1 MSELNTDQS
10 EKLEAVA
17 EESTS
22 GAAATSSDTGSHD
35 TAGETAGDMTVEEL
49 RDWLRTWISETT
61 GVPADSIS
69 DDRPMEEMGLSSRD
83 AVALAADIEDRT
95 GVVLTATVA
104 YNHPTIA
111 MLAKRIIE
119 GDPDEGL
126 DDTADTF
133 WQRERSADD
142 DIAIVGLST
151 RFPKAGHTPESTW
164 DALISGRDGITDL
177 PEDRWTEFKSD
188 PLIAKVIGES
198 NVHGGY
204 LDDVKSFDADFF
216 QMSPR
221 EVENVDPQQR
231 LALELTWEALEH
243 AHIPPSD
250 LKGAPVGV
258 FIGTS
263 TNDYQLLASLGIG
276 EGAEETAVYALTG
289 TATSI
294 IANRIS
300 YYFDFRG
307 PSIAL
312 DTACSSSLVA
322 VHQAVRSLRSGESDV
337 ALAGGVNMLITP
349 AATLG
354 FDSIGAQ
361 AKDGHIK
368 AFSSDA
374 DGMIRAEGGGL
385 VVLKRMA
392 DARRDGDKVL
402 AVVAGSAVNSDGR
415 SNGLPAPNPEAQVDV
430 LRSAYADAAID
441 PRTVDYVEAHGT
453 GTILG
458 DPIEADAL
466 GRVVGKGRV
475 PEQPMLLGSVKTN
488 FGHME
493 SAAGAGALAKVI
505 LALQHN
511 EIPASKNYAGPNPYI
526 QFEANN
532 LKVIPEVSEWPRY
545 SGHAIAG
552 ISGFGFGGTNAHV
565 IVREVLPSDLAP
577 DAPDA
582 GGADSDAGRVG
593 TEALAE
599 EPYRD
604 PAVNQPADP
613 DAALDLDDDEYLT
626 EAERALLAAA
636 ARTEEA
642 VVEAAEPDPAD
653 GFAPCAVEGSVVPLV
668 VSGFIQSR
676 RKSAAADLLA
686 WLESDEGRA
695 TPLAD
700 IGRALAHRNHGRT
713 RAVVM
718 ARTHE
723 DAITGMRAIAEG
735 KNNPLVLSANAPD
748 AASAVWLL
756 SGFGSQHRKMAKQLY
771 TENPVFAKYVDRVD
785 EHIQNELG
793 YSIVEVFLD
802 DAQTY
807 GIETAQIGIYTIQVA
822 LADLLRHHGA
832 EPGVLVP
839 HSMGE
844 ASVAYISGGLSLE
857 DATRVICQRSR
868 LMAEGEATL
877 EGDDIRLMALVEYS
891 ADDITGVLT
900 DYPDLEICVYAAP
913 THTVIGGP
921 EAQVDAIVARAESEG
936 KLGRKLQTKG
946 ASHTSQMDPLLG
958 ELSYELTG
966 IEPQRPTVGFYSS
979 VDRETFYR
987 PGHEPVHTIEYFL
1000 KGLRH
1005 SVWFAQAIAKSVENG
1020 HRTFLELSPNPAVL
1034 ISVASVTFSA
1044 GLHDAELIETLR
1056 RKEDES
1062 FGVVNALMK
1071 LYVHGHPVNVASLF
1085 GAGDFAEVPRTRFER
1100 KEFWLQSTKISS
1112 NSGAGRIPGAHVALP
1127 DGRHAWEVNASAV
1140 TDPRELVREAAAQVL
1155 SNATVG
1161 AAISHDSI
1169 PASGTLTTTLS
1180 PHPGGASVSV
1190 HVKQDKNFRLLF
1202 EAVVTGDLDDAAEAG
1217 RVDAGVTNAGRVA
1230 PELAEGRIEATPK
1243 GAEVFADHKV
1253 VTEDE
1258 VIDDIGNRWSPESGE
1273 SVEDRL
1279 AIIVGESMGYDP
1291 VDLPREIPLIEL
1303 GLDSLMAVRIKNRVE
1318 FEFDIPQL
1326 QLQAMRQANLIDVAK
1341 FVNYAVSHRDE
1352 LDTLAERVAGGG
1364 ELDTAALN
1372 AYIDEQNAKREAAP
1386 ADVDGAPAATDSAP
1400 TVAESAPTNVESA
1413 PADVDGAPA
1422 ATDSAPAATDSAPA
1436 DVESAQDAG
1445 RVAPEPAT
1453 ERIETTPSPTPAAAD
1468 LSNQQAVAEAAGS
1481 DVPPRDAAER
1491 LTFGVY
1497 AVVTKKSAGGIFNK
1511 LSVLEEDV
1519 AQQLTDRLNE
1529 RTGGDID
1536 VEDILDSETIEEMS
1550 NYVREYLDSAADT
1563 DGFLRYLRLV
1573 DGKKTYDTTAG
1584 DPVPALL
1591 FHPAGGNTSA
1601 YEALLKRLPEDQP
1614 VIGFDRVE
1622 GTIEERVAQYMP
1634 RLREVQ
1640 PHGPYVLIGWS
1651 LGGALAYG
1659 AAQEL
1664 RAAGEDVR
1672 FVGLIDVVRPSEPV
1686 VENDDTKRARLE
1698 RWKDFAIRN
1707 YDLDADVPIPMD
1719 RLVEADDEGQF
1730 QIIMEMMSMS
1740 GTKIPGGIIEHQRTS
1755 FLDNRALTN
1764 IEPAIYDGKVILY
1777 RADKMHDGAIELEP
1791 QWASIDEDG
1800 RWGEVVDD
1808 LEIIHI
1814 GGDHL
1819 SIVDEP
1825 YIAKIGADLTKRLG
1839 ELQAQAKA
1847 AR

>member
-1 MSELNTDQS
+1 MSELHNDANTGSDDTVN
-10 EKLEAVA
+10 E
-17 EESTS
+17 
-22 GAAATSSDTGSHD
+22 GAAAPASPD
-35 TAGETAGDMTVEEL
+35 GETAGGLTVGEL
-49 RDWLRTWISETT
+49 RDWLRNWVSEAT
-61 GVPADSIS
+61 GVPADQIN
-69 DDRPMEEMGLSSRD
+69 DDRPMEELGLSSRD
-83 AVALAADIEDRT
+83 AVALAADVEDKT
-95 GVVLTATVA
+95 GVILTATVA

-119 GDPDEGL
+119 GDPDEDVDVDADRFWERDR
-126 DDTADTF
+126 DDA
-133 WQRERSADD
+133 D

-151 RFPKAGHTPESTW
+151 RFPKAGDTPDSTW
-164 DALISGRDGITDL
+164 DALITGRDGISDL
-177 PEDRWTEFKSD
+177 PEDRWTEFRSD
-188 PLIAKVIGES
+188 PQMAEVLAKR
-198 NVHGGY
+198 NLRGGY

-221 EVENVDPQQR
+221 EVEMVDPQQR
-231 LALELTWEALEH
+231 LAMELTWEALEH
-243 AHIPPSD
+243 AHIPASD
-250 LKGAPVGV
+250 LKGGQVGV
-258 FIGTS
+258 FVGTS
-263 TNDYQLLASLGIG
+263 TNDYQLMAALGLG
-276 EGAEETAVYALTG
+276 EGSDETAAYALTG

-294 IANRIS
+294 IANRVS
-300 YYFDFRG
+300 YFFDFHG
-307 PSIAL
+307 PSVAI

-337 ALAGGVNMLITP
+337 ALAGGVNMILTP
-349 AATLG
+349 AATVG
-354 FDSIGAQ
+354 FDTIGAV

-374 DGMIRAEGGGL
+374 DGMVRSEGGGMF
-385 VVLKRMA
+385 VLKRLA
-392 DARRDGDKVL
+392 DARRDGDQVL
-402 AVVAGSAVNSDGR
+402 AVVSGSAVNSDGR
-415 SNGLPAPNPEAQVDV
+415 SNGIFAPNPEAQVEV
-430 LRSAYADAAID
+430 LRSAYVDAALD
-441 PRTVDYVEAHGT
+441 PRQVDYIEAHGT

-466 GRVVGKGRV
+466 GRVVGRGRV
-475 PEQPMLLGSVKTN
+475 VGAPALLGSAKTN

-493 SAAGAGALAKVI
+493 SAAGAGALAKVV
-505 LALQHN
+505 LSLQHN
-511 EIPASKNYAGPNPYI
+511 TIPASLNYAGPNPYI
-526 QFEANN
+526 QFEATG
-532 LKVIPEVSEWPRY
+532 LKVTPEVTEWPRY

-552 ISGFGFGGTNAHV
+552 VSGFGFGGTNAHV
-565 IVREVLPSDLAP
+565 IVREVLPGDLTRGDVDIP
-577 DAPDA
+577 
-582 GGADSDAGRVG
+582 
-593 TEALAE
+593 AL
-599 EPYRD
+599 
-604 PAVNQPADP
+604 
-613 DAALDLDDDEYLT
+613 DAAAAETPVADDDDDDEFLT
-626 EAERALLAAA
+626 EAERAVLAAQNP
-636 ARTEEA
+636 
-642 VVEAAEPDPAD
+642 AAEAPAAVAESDPAE
-653 GFAPCAVEGSVVPLV
+653 GFAPAAAEGSVVPLV
-668 VSGFIQSR
+668 ISAFLPSR
-676 RKSAAADLLA
+676 RRKAAADLLS
-686 WLESDEGRA
+686 WLESDAGQA

-700 IGRALAHRNHGRT
+700 IGRALAHRNHGRS

-718 ARTHE
+718 ARSHD
-723 DAITGMRAIAEG
+723 DAIKGVRAVAEG
-735 KNNPLVLSANAPD
+735 KANPTVYSVDSPD

-785 EHIQNELG
+785 AFVQQELG
-793 YSIVEVFLD
+793 YSIVEMFLD

-807 GIETAQIGIYTIQVA
+807 GIETSQVGIYTIQVA
-822 LADLLRHHGA
+822 LADALRHFGA

-844 ASVAYISGGLSLE
+844 ASAAYISGGLSLE

-868 LMAEGEATL
+868 LMGEGESML
-877 EGDDIRLMALVEYS
+877 QGDDIRLMALVEYS

-921 EAQVDAIVARAESEG
+921 ESQVDAIVARAESEG

-966 IEPQRPTVGFYSS
+966 IEPRRPTVGFYSS

-987 PGHEPVHTIEYFL
+987 PGHEPVHTIDYFL

-1005 SVWFAQAIAKSVENG
+1005 SVWFSQAIAKSVENG

-1034 ISVASVTFSA
+1034 ISVAAVTFSS

-1062 FGVVNALMK
+1062 YGLINALMK
-1071 LYVHGHPVNVASLF
+1071 LYVHGHPVDVGSLF
-1085 GAGDFAEVPRTRFER
+1085 GAGDFADIPRTRFER
-1100 KEFWLQSTKISS
+1100 KEYWLSASLSS
-1112 NSGAGRIPGAHVALP
+1112 GSGAGKIPGAHVALP

-1140 TDPRELVREAAAQVL
+1140 TDPRELVRAAAAQVL
-1155 SNATVG
+1155 SGATVG
-1161 AAISHDSI
+1161 AARAHGELPS
-1169 PASGTLTTTLS
+1169 AGTLTTTLS
-1180 PHPGGASVSV
+1180 PHPGGASVTV
-1190 HVKQDKNFRLLF
+1190 HGRDDADHGGKNFRLLF
-1202 EAVVTGDLDDAAEAG
+1202 EAAVTGDLADGAPNS
-1217 RVDAGVTNAGRVA
+1217 VDSAQNLADGAQNSTDSA
-1230 PELAEGRIEATPK
+1230 PA
-1243 GAEVFADHKV
+1243 KV
-1253 VTEDE
+1253 DPEKIGYTDTSVVVEDE
-1258 VIDDIGNRWSPESGE
+1258 VIDDIGNRWDPASGE

-1291 VDLPREIPLIEL
+1291 EDLPREIPLIEL

-1326 QLQAMRQANLIDVAK
+1326 QLQAMRQANLADVTK
-1341 FVNYAVSHRDE
+1341 FVEYAVAHRDE
-1352 LDTLAERVAGGG
+1352 LDSLAENAAGGG

-1372 AYIDEQNAKREAAP
+1372 AYIDEQNAKRAAAPTPAEAAAPSPVAEPP
-1386 ADVDGAPAATDSAP
+1386 AVEATASPAAEPPA
-1400 TVAESAPTNVESA
+1400 VEA
-1413 PADVDGAPA
+1413 
-1422 ATDSAPAATDSAPA
+1422 
-1436 DVESAQDAG
+1436 
-1445 RVAPEPAT
+1445 
-1453 ERIETTPSPTPAAAD
+1453 TPSPAPD
-1468 LSNQQAVAEAAGS
+1468 LTDQKAVADAAGS

-1497 AVVTKKSAGGIFNK
+1497 AVITKRSAGGIFNK
-1511 LSVLEEDV
+1511 LPVLEEEV
-1519 AQQLTDRLNE
+1519 AQALTDKLNE

-1550 NYVREYLDSAADT
+1550 NYVREFLDAAADT
-1563 DGFLRYLRLV
+1563 DGFIRYLRLTPA
-1573 DGKKTYDTTAG
+1573 GKKSYDPSAG

-1601 YEALLKRLPEDQP
+1601 YEALLKRLPDDRP

-1622 GTIEERVAQYMP
+1622 GSIEERVRQYMP

-1659 AAQEL
+1659 CAQVLAEE
-1664 RAAGEDVR
+1664 GEDVA
-1672 FVGLIDVVRPSEPV
+1672 FVGLIDVVRPRHDVAETS
-1686 VENDDTKRARLE
+1686 DTKRQRLE
-1698 RWKDFAIRN
+1698 RWKEFAIRN
-1707 YDLDADVPIPMD
+1707 YDLDADIPIPMD

-1730 QIIMEMMSMS
+1730 AIIMEMMSMS

-1755 FLDNRALTN
+1755 FIDNRALTN
-1764 IEPAIYDGKVILY
+1764 IRPTRYDGKVVLY
-1777 RADKMHDGAIELEP
+1777 RADRMHDGAIELEP
-1791 QWASIDEDG
+1791 QWAEIDEDG

-1825 YIAKIGADLTKRLG
+1825 FIGKIGADLTRRLSDVP
-1839 ELQAQAKA
+1839 APSTH
-1847 AR
+1847 

>member
-1 MSELNTDQS
+1 MSELNNEPNIEPAADPETPNS
-10 EKLEAVA
+10 
-17 EESTS
+17 EST
-22 GAAATSSDTGSHD
+22 D
-35 TAGETAGDMTVEEL
+35 GETAGGLTVSEL
-49 RDWLRTWISETT
+49 RDWLREWVATSTGISAEQ
-61 GVPADSIS
+61 IS
-69 DDRPMEEMGLSSRD
+69 DDRPMEEFGLSSRD
-83 AVALAADIEDRT
+83 AVALAADIEDKT

-126 DDTADTF
+126 DLDAETF
-133 WQRERSADD
+133 WIRERNADD

-151 RFPKAGHTPESTW
+151 RFPKAGQTPDSTW
-164 DALISGRDGITDL
+164 EALISGRDGISDL
-177 PEDRWTEFKSD
+177 PDDRWAEFKSD
-188 PLIAKVIGES
+188 PRLAKVIDES
-198 NVHGGY
+198 NVKGGY

-221 EVENVDPQQR
+221 EVEMVDPQQR
-231 LALELTWEALEH
+231 LALELAWEALED
-243 AHIPPSD
+243 AHIPASD

-263 TNDYQLLASLGIG
+263 TNDYQLLAAMGLDD
-276 EGAEETAVYALTG
+276 GAHDTAAYALTG
-289 TATSI
+289 TSTSI
-294 IANRIS
+294 VANRVS
-300 YYFDFRG
+300 YFFDFHG
-307 PSIAL
+307 PSVAM

-337 ALAGGVNMLITP
+337 ALAGGVNMIITP

-368 AFSSDA
+368 AFSADA

-385 VVLKRMA
+385 FVLKRIA
-392 DARRDGDKVL
+392 DARRDGDTVL

-415 SNGLPAPNPEAQVDV
+415 SNGLPAPNPEAQVEV
-430 LRSAYADAAID
+430 LRSAYTDAAVD
-441 PRTVDYVEAHGT
+441 PRGVDYIEAHGT
-453 GTILG
+453 GTVLG

-466 GRVVGKGRV
+466 GRVVGRGRQADA
-475 PEQPMLLGSVKTN
+475 PALLGSAKTN

-493 SAAGAGALAKVI
+493 SAAGAGALAKVV
-505 LALQHN
+505 LAMQHN
-511 EIPASKNYAGPNPYI
+511 KLPASLNYSGPNPYI
-526 QFEANN
+526 QFDAGH
-532 LKVIPEVSEWPRY
+532 LKVVEEPTDWPRY
-545 SGHAIAG
+545 SGHAVAG
-552 ISGFGFGGTNAHV
+552 VSGFGFGGTNAHV
-565 IVREVLPSDLAP
+565 VVREVLPSDLSGVVSTSSTSGSSP
-577 DAPDA
+577 LVE
-582 GGADSDAGRVG
+582 SSSLV
-593 TEALAE
+593 
-599 EPYRD
+599 EP
-604 PAVNQPADP
+604 VET
-613 DAALDLDDDEYLT
+613 DDDEDFLT
-626 EAERALLAAA
+626 DAERAVLAAQA
-636 ARTEEA
+636 KKDDAPAE
-642 VVEAAEPDPAD
+642 VVEVDPAD

-668 VSGFIQSR
+668 LSGFLPSR
-676 RKSAAADLLA
+676 RRKAAADLLE
-686 WLESDEGRA
+686 WLESDEGAA

-700 IGRALAHRNHGRT
+700 IGRALAHRNHGRS
-713 RAVVM
+713 RSVVM

-723 DAITGMRAIAEG
+723 DAVKGVRAVAEG
-735 KNNPLVLSANAPD
+735 KANPLVYSADSPD
-748 AASAVWLL
+748 AATAVWLL

-771 TENPVFAKYVDRVD
+771 LENPVFKKYVDRVD
-785 EHIQNELG
+785 EYVQNELG
-793 YSIVEVFLD
+793 YSIAEMFVD
-802 DAQTY
+802 DEQTY
-807 GIETAQIGIYTIQVA
+807 GIETAQVGIYTIQVA

-844 ASVAYISGGLSLE
+844 ASAAYISGGLSLE

-868 LMAEGEATL
+868 LMGEGEATL
-877 EGDDIRLMALVEYS
+877 TGDDIRLMALVEYS
-891 ADDITGVLT
+891 ADDINDVLV
-900 DYPDLEICVYAAP
+900 DFPDLEICVYAAP

-921 EAQVDAIVARAESEG
+921 EPQVDAIVARAEAEG

-966 IEPQRPTVGFYSS
+966 IEPKRLETGFYSS
-979 VDRETFYR
+979 VDREAFYR
-987 PGHEPVHTIEYFL
+987 AGHEPVHTIDYFL

-1005 SVWFAQAIAKSVENG
+1005 SVWFSQAISKSVENG

-1034 ISVASVTFSA
+1034 ISVAAVTFSA

-1071 LYVHGHPVNVASLF
+1071 LYVHGHPVDVGSLF
-1085 GAGDFAEVPRTRFER
+1085 GTGDYADIPRTRFDR
-1100 KEFWLQSTKISS
+1100 KPFWLTAQISS
-1112 NSGAGRIPGAHVALP
+1112 GGTAGRIPGSHVALP
-1127 DGRHAWEVNASAV
+1127 DGRHAWEVNAAAV
-1140 TDPRELVREAAAQVL
+1140 TDPRELVRAAAAEVFDD
-1155 SNATVG
+1155 ARVG
-1161 AAISHDSI
+1161 AAATHGEL
-1169 PASGTLTTTLS
+1169 PKTGTLTTTLS
-1180 PHPGGASVSV
+1180 PHPGGASVTV
-1190 HVKQDKNFRLLF
+1190 HTKRDKNFHLLF
-1202 EAVVTGDLDDAAEAG
+1202 EAVVTGTSDAAGGIAEPADGAATSTAG
-1217 RVDAGVTNAGRVA
+1217 T
-1230 PELAEGRIEATPK
+1230 AEGAIDPA
-1243 GAEVFADHKV
+1243 KV
-1253 VTEDE
+1253 GYTDTSLTVDDE
-1258 VIDDIGNRWSPESGE
+1258 VVDEIGNKWDPESGE
-1273 SVEDRL
+1273 SVGDRL

-1291 VDLPREIPLIEL
+1291 EDLPREIPLIEL

-1318 FEFDIPQL
+1318 YEFDIPQL
-1326 QLQAMRQANLIDVAK
+1326 QLQAMRQANLSDVEK
-1341 FVNYAVSHRDE
+1341 FVAFAVTHRDQ
-1352 LDTLAERVAGGG
+1352 LDDLAGKAAGEG

-1372 AYIDEQNAKREAAP
+1372 SYIDEQLAKDDLDKLDQRSGVDQQEKADQRGDLDKLDQQGALDQQEKADQRDDLDKLDQQSRLDQRDEA
-1386 ADVDGAPAATDSAP
+1386 DQRAT
-1400 TVAESAPTNVESA
+1400 
-1413 PADVDGAPA
+1413 
-1422 ATDSAPAATDSAPA
+1422 
-1436 DVESAQDAG
+1436 
-1445 RVAPEPAT
+1445 
-1453 ERIETTPSPTPAAAD
+1453 TPAAAPD
-1468 LSNQQAVAEAAGS
+1468 LTSQQAVAEAAGS

-1497 AVVTKKSAGGIFNK
+1497 AVITGKSAGGIFNK
-1511 LSVLEEDV
+1511 LPVLEEDV
-1519 AQQLTDRLNE
+1519 AQKLTDKLNE

-1550 NYVREYLDSAADT
+1550 DYVRKFLDAAADT
-1563 DGFLRYLRLV
+1563 DGFIRYLRLV
-1573 DGKKTYDTTAG
+1573 PEGKKSYDPSAG

-1622 GTIEERVAQYMP
+1622 GTIEERVAQYLP

-1659 AAQEL
+1659 CAKVL
-1664 RAAGEDVR
+1664 RDEGEDVA
-1672 FVGLIDVVRPSEPV
+1672 FVGLIDVVRPRHDVPDTP
-1686 VENDDTKRARLE
+1686 ENKRARLE

-1707 YDLDADVPIPMD
+1707 YDLDPDVPIPMD
-1719 RLVEADDEGQF
+1719 RLVDADDEGQF
-1730 QIIMEMMSMS
+1730 AIIMEMVSMS

-1755 FLDNRALTN
+1755 FVDNRALTN
-1764 IEPAIYDGKVILY
+1764 IAPQPYSSKVILY

-1791 QWASIDEDG
+1791 QWAEIDEDG

-1825 YIAKIGADLTKRLG
+1825 YIAKIGADLTKRLAAV
-1839 ELQAQAKA
+1839 EAKA
-1847 AR
+1847 TN

>member
-1 MSELNTDQS
+1 MSELNTD
-10 EKLEAVA
+10 
-17 EESTS
+17 ESTPTAPAEPS
-22 GAAATSSDTGSHD
+22 TEG
-35 TAGETAGDMTVEEL
+35 TAGETVGDLTVGEL
-49 RDWLRTWISETT
+49 RDWLRSWVSTAT
-61 GVPADSIS
+61 GIPTDQIS
-69 DDRPMEEMGLSSRD
+69 DDRPMEEFGLSSRD
-83 AVALAADIEDRT
+83 AVALAADIEDKT
-95 GVVLTATVA
+95 GVILTATVA

-126 DDTADTF
+126 DDTAETF
-133 WQRERSADD
+133 WQRERSSDD

-151 RFPKAGHTPESTW
+151 RFPKAGHTPETTW
-164 DALISGRDGITDL
+164 EALISGRDGISDL
-177 PEDRWTEFKSD
+177 PEGRWSEFTSD
-188 PLIAKVIGES
+188 QRIAEILES
-198 NVHGGY
+198 SNIKGGY
-204 LDDVKSFDADFF
+204 LDDVKTFDADFF

-221 EVENVDPQQR
+221 EVEMVDPQQR

-250 LKGAPVGV
+250 LKGEQVGV

-263 TNDYQLLASLGIG
+263 TNDYQMLATLGLAD
-276 EGAEETAVYALTG
+276 GAEETAAYALTG
-289 TATSI
+289 TSTSVL
-294 IANRIS
+294 AGRVS
-300 YYFDFRG
+300 YFFDFHG
-307 PSIAL
+307 PAVAV

-337 ALAGGVNMLITP
+337 ALAGGVNMILTP

-354 FDSIGAQ
+354 FDKIGAQ

-385 VVLKRMA
+385 FVLKRMA
-392 DARRDGDKVL
+392 DARRDGDQVL

-430 LRSAYADAAID
+430 LRSAYVDAAID

-453 GTILG
+453 GTVLG

-466 GRVVGKGRV
+466 GRVVGRGRTV
-475 PEQPMLLGSVKTN
+475 GKPALLGSVKTN

-493 SAAGAGALAKVI
+493 SAAGAGALAKVV
-505 LALQHN
+505 LSLQN
-511 EIPASKNYAGPNPYI
+511 DRLPASLNYSGPNPYI
-526 QFEANN
+526 QFDSSG
-532 LKVIPEVSEWPRY
+532 LKVIPEAAAWPRY

-552 ISGFGFGGTNAHV
+552 VSGFGFSGTNAHV
-565 IVREVLPSDLAP
+565 VVREVLPSDL
-577 DAPDA
+577 
-582 GGADSDAGRVG
+582 GASESHDSSPMSEFDGSDSSLRG
-593 TEALAE
+593 ELASVTKG
-599 EPYRD
+599 D
-604 PAVNQPADP
+604 LPA
-613 DAALDLDDDEYLT
+613 AAAETPDDDDDDDFLT
-626 EAERALLAAA
+626 EAERAVLAAQERA
-636 ARTEEA
+636 AATDEVTTET
-642 VVEAAEPDPAD
+642 DPAD
-653 GFAPCAVEGSVVPLV
+653 GFAPCAVDGSVVPLV
-668 VSGFIQSR
+668 ISGFLPSRR
-676 RKSAAADLLA
+676 RKSAADLLE
-686 WLESDEGRA
+686 WLESEAGQA
-695 TPLAD
+695 APLAD
-700 IGRALAHRNHGRT
+700 IGRALAHRNHGRS

-723 DAITGMRAIAEG
+723 DAVTGVRAVAEG
-735 KNNPLVLSANAPD
+735 KNNPLVYVADAPD

-771 TENPVFAKYVDRVD
+771 QENPVFAKHVDRVD
-785 EHIQNELG
+785 EYVQNELG
-793 YSIVEVFLD
+793 YSIAEMFTD
-802 DAQTY
+802 DEQTY
-807 GIETAQIGIYTIQVA
+807 GIETSQVGIYTIQVA
-822 LADLLRHHGA
+822 LADTLRHFGA

-844 ASVAYISGGLSLE
+844 ASASYISGGLSLE

-868 LMAEGEATL
+868 LMGEGESMLA
-877 EGDDIRLMALVEYS
+877 GDDIRLMALVEYS
-891 ADDITGVLT
+891 AEDISDVLV

-921 EAQVDAIVARAESEG
+921 ESQVDAIVARAEEEG

-958 ELSYELTG
+958 ELAYELTG
-966 IEPQRPTVGFYSS
+966 IEPQRPTIGFYSS

-987 PGHEPVHTIEYFL
+987 PGHDPVHTIDYFT

-1005 SVWFAQAIAKSVENG
+1005 SVWFSQAIAKSVENG

-1034 ISVASVTFSA
+1034 ISVAAVTFSA

-1062 FGVVNALMK
+1062 FGLVNALMK
-1071 LYVHGHPVNVASLF
+1071 LYVHGHPVNVGSLF
-1085 GAGDFAEVPRTRFER
+1085 GTGSGGFAEIPRTRFER
-1100 KEFWLQSTKISS
+1100 KEFWLKAQVSS
-1112 NSGAGRIPGAHVALP
+1112 GGSSGSIPGSHVALP
-1127 DGRHAWEVNASAV
+1127 DGRHAWEVTAAAV
-1140 TDPRELVREAAAQVL
+1140 TDPRELVRAAAAQVL
-1155 SNATVG
+1155 PDAKVG
-1161 AAISHDSI
+1161 AAVGHGDV
-1169 PASGTLTTTLS
+1169 PTSGSLTTTLS
-1180 PHPGGASVSV
+1180 PHPGGASVTV
-1190 HVKQDKNFRLLF
+1190 HAKEDKNFRLLL
-1202 EAVVTGDLDDAAEAG
+1202 EAVVAGGEVVAGAQPSTVATESPAA
-1217 RVDAGVTNAGRVA
+1217 
-1230 PELAEGRIEATPK
+1230 
-1243 GAEVFADHKV
+1243 VFADDKV

-1258 VIDDIGNRWSPESGE
+1258 IVDDIDNKWSPDSGE
-1273 SVEDRL
+1273 TVEHRL
-1279 AIIVGESMGYDP
+1279 ATIVGESMGYDP
-1291 VDLPREIPLIEL
+1291 EDLPREIPLIEL

-1326 QLQAMRQANLIDVAK
+1326 QLQAMRQANLADVVK
-1341 FVNYAVSHRDE
+1341 FVTYAVEHRDE
-1352 LDTLAERVAGGG
+1352 VAALAEGAQGQGDLDTE
-1364 ELDTAALN
+1364 ALN
-1372 AYIDEQNAKREAAP
+1372 AMID
-1386 ADVDGAPAATDSAP
+1386 AD
-1400 TVAESAPTNVESA
+1400 
-1413 PADVDGAPA
+1413 ADKG
-1422 ATDSAPAATDSAPA
+1422 
-1436 DVESAQDAG
+1436 
-1445 RVAPEPAT
+1445 
-1453 ERIETTPSPTPAAAD
+1453 TPAAAESTLDPAESALRDARELAPQGSGAEEPAPQRSGAEEPAPQAAGAAESASPAGRIETPAAD
-1468 LSNQQAVAEAAGS
+1468 LSSQQAVADAAGS

-1497 AVVTKKSAGGIFNK
+1497 AVVTKKSAGGIFTK
-1511 LSVLEEDV
+1511 LPVLGEDV

-1550 NYVREYLDSAADT
+1550 NYVREFLDAGADT

-1601 YEALLKRLPEDQP
+1601 YEALLKRLPDDQP

-1622 GTIEERVAQYMP
+1622 GSIEERVLQYMP
-1634 RLREVQ
+1634 RLREIQ

-1659 AAQEL
+1659 CAQVL
-1664 RAAGEDVR
+1664 REQGEVVD

-1686 VENDDTKRARLE
+1686 VETPDTKRARLE
-1698 RWKDFAIRN
+1698 RWRDFAVKT
-1707 YDLDADVPIPMD
+1707 YDLDEDVPIPMD
-1719 RLVEADDEGQF
+1719 RLVEADDEAQF

-1764 IEPAIYDGKVILY
+1764 IEPTAYDGKVILY

-1791 QWASIDEDG
+1791 QWATIDEDG

-1825 YIAKIGADLTKRLG
+1825 YIGKIGADLTRRLG
-1839 ELQAQAKA
+1839 EVGSRGRQ
-1847 AR
+1847 